1 MWSKVVR
8 KGEKWWAMSTG
19 NQISRWSGLISVPM
33 FLSLDPKITGC
44 CPK

>member
-19 NQISRWSGLISVPM
+19 DQISKLSALLSVPM
-33 FLSLDPKITGC
+33 FLSLDPKIWGD